1 MKKMLLYTL
10 GHLIGGIFLAGR
22 KNNVVKFSKKPDI
35 NIGLIIFIVIFL
47 YIVISVL
54 IFAFSKKTSIYEVNA
69 GSLTIDNIY
78 TGFVLR
84 NETLVTSDYSGNV
97 NYFLGNGERAS
108 IGTVVYSVDETG
120 RVYEKIKQS
129 ISSELDSKEIQT
141 IKDMVTDYT
150 KNYSTSEFYN
160 IYEYKED
167 ISSKI
172 YEFQHNDIS
181 EQLDTFI
188 EETDSTNLFHI
199 IDAKKTGIVSYVI
212 DGYENANENVL
223 NKELF
228 SNDEYTRTNLQNL
241 ELINKGDVAYKLVT
255 NDEWYIYIPFNE
267 NEATI
272 YAENSTIML
281 EFTDNGITCEGKLE
295 IINIGD
301 EKYGKI
307 TLNKYMINFI
317 EDRYVQVKISKD
329 NYVGLKIPVS
339 AVFEKSFYTIPKEYL
354 TPSGT
359 FIKKYYDDNGNIR
372 TDAIVPEIYEENDI
386 YYYVSMNNFSSGDIL
401 ILPDSDQTY
410 VVGTMEELTGVYCV
424 NKGYVVFRKVNII
437 ERNSEY
443 CIISKGTKYGL
454 SIYDHIVLDYTTA
467 KENEIIH

>member
-1 MKKMLLYTL
+1 M
-10 GHLIGGIFLAGR
+10 AGR

-35 NIGLIIFIVIFL
+35 NIGLIIFIVIFI

-69 GSLTIDNIY
+69 GSLTVDNIY

-84 NETLVTSDYSGNV
+84 NETLVTSNYSGNV

-129 ISSELDSKEIQT
+129 ISSELDSKEINT
-141 IKDMVTDYT
+141 IKDMLTDFT
-150 KNYSTSEFYN
+150 MNYSTSEFYN
-160 IYEYKED
+160 LYDYKED

-172 YEFQHNDIS
+172 YEFQNNDIA

-199 IDAKKTGIVSYVI
+199 IDAKKTGIVSYVV
-212 DGYENANENVL
+212 DGYEKSDENVL

-228 SNDEYTRTNLQNL
+228 DNNDYTRTNLQNL
-241 ELINKGDVAYKLVT
+241 EIINKDDVAYKLVT

-267 NEATI
+267 NEASI
-272 YAENSTIML
+272 YADSNTILL
-281 EFTDNGITCEGKLE
+281 EFTDTDINCEGKLE
-295 IINIGD
+295 IINIGG

-317 EDRYVQVKISKD
+317 ENRYVNVKISKD

-359 FIKKYYDDNGNIR
+359 FIKKYFDENGNVC
-372 TDAIVPEIYEENDI
+372 TDPIVPNIYEENDI
-386 YYYVSMNNFSSGDIL
+386 YYYVSMNDFNSGDIL
-401 ILPDSDQTY
+401 ILPDSDTTY

-424 NKGYVVFRKVNII
+424 NKGYVVFRKINII

-454 SIYDHIVLDYTTA
+454 SIYDHIVLDHTTA
-467 KENEIIH
+467 KENEIVH